1 MKLKTALAARTA
13 CPSIGIAPI
22 LGSRTLCTYML
33 PFGGIKLKVGVTTAY
48 PC

>member
-1 MKLKTALAARTA
+1 MQVYCARCTHGL
-13 CPSIGIAPI
+13 CSLGSHI
-22 LGSRTLCTYML
+22 LGSRTLCTHMS